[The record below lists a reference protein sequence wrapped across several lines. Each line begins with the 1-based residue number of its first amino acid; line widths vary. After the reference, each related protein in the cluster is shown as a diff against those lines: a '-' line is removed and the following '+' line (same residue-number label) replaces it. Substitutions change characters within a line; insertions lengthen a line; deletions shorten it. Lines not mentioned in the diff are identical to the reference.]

1 MSHPVGQPGPVESM
15 MATDAASRA
24 LGITL
29 LDHGDGW
36 ARASMTVR
44 DDMVNGHGICHGGM
58 IFSLADTTFA
68 CACNS
73 WGPVT
78 VAAGCDILFV
88 APARLGD
95 VLVAEGRVRARYGRS
110 GVYDVTVRRGDELI
124 AEFRGRSQQLRTRGP
139 EQPSALPADPQ
150 PVERDRADPV
160 RQRPGRRRRARPVPL
175 DDRVDRAEQQPRGQL
190 GVNVGPD

>member
-1 MSHPVGQPGPVESM
+1 MSHPVSQPGPVESM
-15 MATDAASRA
+15 MASDAASRT

-36 ARASMTVR
+36 ARATMTVR

-78 VAAGCDILFV
+78 VAAGADIVFV
-88 APARLGD
+88 VPARLGD
-95 VLVAEGRVRARYGRS
+95 VLVAECRVRARYGRS
-110 GVYDVTVRRGDELI
+110 GVYDAAVTRDADLT
-124 AEFRGRSQQLRTRGP
+124 AESRARSHQLA
-139 EQPSALPADPQ
+139 E
-150 PVERDRADPV
+150 
-160 RQRPGRRRRARPVPL
+160 RRA
-175 DDRVDRAEQQPRGQL
+175 
-190 GVNVGPD
+190 